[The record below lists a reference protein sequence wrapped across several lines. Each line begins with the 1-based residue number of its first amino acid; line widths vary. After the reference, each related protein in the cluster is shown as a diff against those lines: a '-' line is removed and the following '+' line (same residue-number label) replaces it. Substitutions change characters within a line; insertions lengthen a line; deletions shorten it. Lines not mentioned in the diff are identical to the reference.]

1 MSSYGVR
8 EVTGAGEW
16 IMNTVSRNP
25 EGLLLLGAG
34 VALLMRSGRGQSAKY
49 RYSESMSEGGRHYPG
64 TREDSETGEGLGKRV
79 GEAARRAGEYVSET
93 TDKVSETAR
102 SYASSAAEYADDA
115 TQAAMERSRRMAEQA
130 RETADYV
137 VREQPWAVAL
147 AGILAGAAVAAAFP
161 SSRIERRTLGQAG
174 QRLRS
179 AAEDM
184 GEQLMEA
191 GMQAG
196 ERLSEVAEER
206 GLTSEG
212 LKEAARD
219 VGEAFS
225 SSLRGK
231 EGRSAQGS
239 NRRKPGEGAGSR
251 PQNRPTQEG
260 GTPQTTQAGSRQPGG
275 AQSGKGSN
283 TIGNS
288 PPGGAPSGGRR

>member
-1 MSSYGVR
+1 MSTYGVR

-34 VALLMRSGRGQSAKY
+34 VALLLRSGRGQSAKY
-49 RYSESMSEGGRHYPG
+49 RYSASMSQGGRQYPG
-64 TREDSETGEGLGKRV
+64 TREDSQTGESVGKRV

-130 RETADYV
+130 RETTDYV

-147 AGILAGAAVAAAFP
+147 AGILAGAAVAAAFAP
-161 SSRIERRTLGQAG
+161 TRIERRTLGQAG
-174 QRLRS
+174 DRLRS
-179 AAEDM
+179 AAGHIGD
-184 GEQLMEA
+184 QLKEA

-212 LKEAARD
+212 LKKAARD

-225 SSLRGK
+225 SSLSGEERQ
-231 EGRSAQGS
+231 AQGS
-239 NRRKPGEGAGSR
+239 SRRKPGEGAGSR
-251 PQNRPTQEG
+251 TQNRPTQEG
-260 GTPQTTQAGSRQPGG
+260 GTPRSTQAGGPQSGG
-275 AQSGKGSN
+275 PQSGKGGN

>member
-34 VALLMRSGRGQSAKY
+34 VALLMRSGRQSTKY
-49 RYSESMSEGGRHYPG
+49 RYPESMSQGGRQYPG
-64 TREDSETGEGLGKRV
+64 RAEDSQTGEGVRKRV

-147 AGILAGAAVAAAFP
+147 AGILAGAAVAAAFAP
-161 SSRIERRTLGQAG
+161 TRIERRTLGQAG

-179 AAEDM
+179 AAGHI
-184 GEQLMEA
+184 GEQLVDA

-212 LKEAARD
+212 LKEAARG

-225 SSLRGK
+225 SSLSGDERQ
-231 EGRSAQGS
+231 AQGS
-239 NRRKPGEGAGSR
+239 SRKKPGEGAGSR
-251 PQNRPTQEG
+251 AQNRPTQEG
-260 GTPQTTQAGSRQPGG
+260 GTPRSTQAGSPQSGG
-275 AQSGKGSN
+275 PQSGKGGN

-288 PPGGAPSGGRR
+288 PGATPSGGRR